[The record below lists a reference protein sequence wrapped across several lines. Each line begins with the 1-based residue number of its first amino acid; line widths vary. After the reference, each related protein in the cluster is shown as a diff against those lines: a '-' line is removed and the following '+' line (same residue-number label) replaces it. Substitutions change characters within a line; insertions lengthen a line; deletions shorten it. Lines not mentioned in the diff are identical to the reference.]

1 MIADVVIPWTRPMRL
16 TMLHCTD
23 KVTNYHATML
33 QAVFSA
39 VTTCI

>member
-1 MIADVVIPWTRPMRL
+1 MIADIVIPWTRPMRP
-16 TMLHCTD
+16 TMLHCID

-33 QAVFSA
+33 QVVFLA